1 MRKRFPKHPGLFQW
15 LMSAGITYLDM
26 IHKLTVTNFIPVNA
40 KKDAGLGSEVASV
53 YSLYAGM
60 AAAIYVNGYKNNELQ
75 GKS

>member
-1 MRKRFPKHPGLFQW
+1 
-15 LMSAGITYLDM
+15 MSAGITYLDM

-40 KKDAGLGSEVASV
+40 KKDAGLGSGVASV

-60 AAAIYVNGYKNNELQ
+60 ATAIYVNGYKNNELQ